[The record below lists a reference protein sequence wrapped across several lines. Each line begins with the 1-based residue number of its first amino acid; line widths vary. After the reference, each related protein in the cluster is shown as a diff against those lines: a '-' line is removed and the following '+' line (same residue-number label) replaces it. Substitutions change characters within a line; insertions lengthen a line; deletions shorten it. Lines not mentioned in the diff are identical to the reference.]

1 MSDSTRRLPG
11 TATRPPVT
19 FTFDGQPLTAQQG
32 DSLAMALWANGIA
45 DVRRSSRDGA
55 PRGVLCNMGICYD
68 CLVVVDGVTLRS
80 CMVIVQDGM
89 RVARGGKP

>member
-1 MSDSTRRLPG
+1 MNDASRRLPG
-11 TATRPPVT
+11 TAERPPVA
-19 FTFDGQPLTAQQG
+19 FTFAGQRIEARQG
-32 DSLAMALWANGIA
+32 DSLAMALWAAGIA